1 MKRRRCHDVNN
12 WYFGSIEIAYI
23 VRWERLVLDNM
34 VVATKL
40 AHMNRGCLVRQIT
53 EELHDLP
60 NTEKVPFR
68 VVVID
73 EVVDVIV
80 DTSVRNSAA
89 LQGDDLPL
97 SSLAS
102 LEAAR
107 DARLE
112 PIAAV
117 REGPLDLFSSK
128 VGERVIDVI

>member
-1 MKRRRCHDVNN
+1 MHGVND
-12 WYFGSIEIAYI
+12 WDFRWTKFTYI
-23 VRWERLVLDNM
+23 VRRKRLVLNDM
-34 VVATKL
+34 IVATKL
-40 AHMNRGCLVRQIT
+40 SHMNRGSLVRQIT
-53 EELHDLP
+53 EKLHDLS
-60 NTEKVPFR
+60 NMEKVPFR

-89 LQGDDLPL
+89 HQGDDLPL

>member
-1 MKRRRCHDVNN
+1 MHDVND
-12 WYFGSIEIAYI
+12 WDFSWTKFTYI
-23 VRWERLVLDNM
+23 VRRKRLVLDDM
-34 VVATKL
+34 IVATKL
-40 AHMNRGCLVRQIT
+40 SHMNRGSLVRQIT
-53 EELHDLP
+53 EKLHDLS
-60 NTEKVPFR
+60 NMEKVPFR

-128 VGERVIDVI
+128 VGERVIDII